1 MPRSLL
7 FTDLELS
14 EIDECNKELLVLDE
28 EKNKRKQRQA
38 NEAKTISRKIYT
50 VRGMSL
56 DEPR

>member
-1 MPRSLL
+1 LL